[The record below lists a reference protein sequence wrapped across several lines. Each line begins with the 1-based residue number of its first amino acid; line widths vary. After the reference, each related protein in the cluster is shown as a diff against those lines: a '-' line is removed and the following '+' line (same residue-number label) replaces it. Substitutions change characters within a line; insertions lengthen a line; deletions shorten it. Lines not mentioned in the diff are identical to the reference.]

1 MDCALAE
8 KYKNLTHEKEICK
21 KLSLSYYS
29 IQIKYKNLFKSE
41 NCEKECYRFIE
52 QHFNCG
58 KKMTA
63 ISDILG
69 TNEDIK
75 TLSESIRSVHMV
87 SLYLLG
93 YSLYQCFEDD
103 LNKYFM
109 QYIGKSDRGEEYDF
123 RYTWFLTALF
133 HDITSC
139 KEVITKH
146 NEIEGKQ
153 SIENVIKSEKN
164 IYDYKLQSGK
174 KFIPK
179 FPKDFVL
186 RYLKEREEKD
196 RVDHGIVA
204 GYNFFNSMCTI
215 FEQKLGEE
223 EIIVEKTNKE
233 RMLMWDKTY
242 MDHFVFI
249 ADAIISHN
257 IWFDEKTEKMVGKWA
272 YEENPLN
279 FILCLL
285 DTIEPIK
292 RFCEDKRSTLKYN
305 EVLENISVIKD
316 DERKIKIS
324 WNDVIRNCEL
334 EKWERWK
341 DNIKKL
347 DEWMKIDVE
356 EGSDFLILRW

>member
-1 MDCALAE
+1 M
-8 KYKNLTHEKEICK
+8 
-21 KLSLSYYS
+21 LSL
-29 IQIKYKNLFKSE
+29 IHI
-41 NCEKECYRFIE
+41 
-52 QHFNCG
+52 CG

-109 QYIGKSDRGEEYDF
+109 QYIGKSERGEEYDF

-139 KEVITKH
+139 KEVITKN
-146 NEIEGKQ
+146 NETEGKQ

-179 FPKDFVL
+179 FSKDFVL
-186 RYLKEREEKD
+186 EYLKKREEND

-215 FEQKLGEE
+215 FEQRLGEKE
-223 EIIVEKTNKE
+223 TIVEKTDKE

-242 MDHFVFI
+242 I
-249 ADAIISHN
+249 
-257 IWFDEKTEKMVGKWA
+257 
-272 YEENPLN
+272 
-279 FILCLL
+279 CLL
-285 DTIEPIK
+285 YTS
-292 RFCEDKRSTLKYN
+292 RC
-305 EVLENISVIKD
+305 V
-316 DERKIKIS
+316 
-324 WNDVIRNCEL
+324 
-334 EKWERWK
+334 
-341 DNIKKL
+341 
-347 DEWMKIDVE
+347 
-356 EGSDFLILRW
+356 